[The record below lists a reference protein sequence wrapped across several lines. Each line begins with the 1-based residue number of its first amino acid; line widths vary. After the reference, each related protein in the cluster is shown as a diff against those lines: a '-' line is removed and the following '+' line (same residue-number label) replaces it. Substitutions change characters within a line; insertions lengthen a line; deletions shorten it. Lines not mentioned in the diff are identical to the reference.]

1 MSVLFRS
8 GHSGSPSP
16 TTSAPTHERGRLL
29 IVSNRL
35 PVTIS
40 MKDGGPSVQRSIGGL
55 ATALRSAHGEPGGL
69 WIGWP
74 GQLDALGESNRA
86 RVLRQL
92 DAMRVV
98 PVPVSR
104 KEVKVFYDHI
114 ANGVLWPICHDRLDS
129 LPLRITGWDV
139 YERVNERFAD
149 VVAEHYRQ
157 GDLIWVHDYQLMRL
171 PALLR
176 QRFPSARIGFF
187 MHVPFPNPEI
197 FFTLPV
203 RKWLVEGMLGADVIG
218 FHTRRFRGHF
228 TAALRRLFG
237 IEMDADAT
245 IRHGGRRVDLGI
257 FPISVDAADIGLR
270 ASEREVTSSV
280 LDLRANAQR
289 LLLGIDRLDYSK
301 GIPRRMLAF
310 ERLLTDHPEWRERVR
325 LVQVAVP
332 SRGNVSAYRRFRRE
346 VDALVG
352 RINGQFATPTWVP
365 VHYMYRGVPQ
375 TQLLSLYRTAD
386 VMLVTPMRDG
396 MNLVAKEFVASRTDE
411 QGVLILSELAGAAD
425 ELLDAVIVNPY
436 DVDGMAEAMHLA
448 LTMDE
453 SERRRRMIAL
463 RAQVSANDVHR
474 WSKKFLEALSAVG
487 TASAIG

>member
-1 MSVLFRS
+1 MTVHFRP
-8 GHSGSPSP
+8 GHSDTVSLTDEAPSR
-16 TTSAPTHERGRLL
+16 ERERLL

-35 PVTIS
+35 PVTVA
-40 MKDGGPSVQRSIGGL
+40 MKDGAPSAQRSVGGL
-55 ATALRSAHGEPGGL
+55 ATALRSAHTEPGGL

-74 GQLDALGESNRA
+74 GSLDSLTERDRA
-86 RVLRQL
+86 DVLRQL
-92 DAMRVV
+92 HAMRVA
-98 PVPVSR
+98 PVSLSR
-104 KEVKVFYDHI
+104 KEIKVFYDHI

-149 VVAEHYRQ
+149 VVADHYRP
-157 GDLIWVHDYQLMRL
+157 GDLVWVHDYQLMRL

-176 QRFPSARIGFF
+176 KRIPEARIGFF

-237 IEMDADAT
+237 IEMEADAT
-245 IRHGGRRVDLGI
+245 IRHDGRRVDLGI
-257 FPISVDAADIGLR
+257 FPISVDAADIARR
-270 ASEREVTSSV
+270 ASEREITNSV
-280 LDLRANAQR
+280 LDFRSNAQR

-396 MNLVAKEFVASRTDE
+396 MNLVAKEFVASRSDE
-411 QGVLILSELAGAAD
+411 EGVLILSELAGAAD

-448 LTMDE
+448 LTMDAG
-453 SERRRRMIAL
+453 ERGRRMRAL

-474 WSKKFLEALSAVG
+474 WCSGFLEALKGSRAK
-487 TASAIG
+487 IG